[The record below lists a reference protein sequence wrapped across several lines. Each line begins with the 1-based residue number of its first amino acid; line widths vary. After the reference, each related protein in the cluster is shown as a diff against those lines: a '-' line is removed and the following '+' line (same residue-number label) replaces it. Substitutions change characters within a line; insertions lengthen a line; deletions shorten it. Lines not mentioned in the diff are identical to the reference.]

1 MSVCR
6 LGSTQSTCQLIFQAA
21 LQQSGAAVPP
31 KLAQVMHANL
41 VTGINAHASANKV
54 LAQLAKALG
63 ERGIKPV
70 LLKGQGIASYY
81 ATPYL
86 RQCGDIDLYVG
97 EAAYE
102 EACNVLEGIIGAPG
116 VHGSKHCQFDYGH
129 GLSIEIHQQTET
141 LESRKLDAFYQQIS
155 NAGTS
160 EGLVP
165 VHFGDID
172 VLTPEDTFN
181 AFYIFHHFWHHV
193 MGMGIGMRQLCDWT
207 VFLHTHI
214 GKLDEARLG
223 AWLDKFRLKE
233 VWRVLG
239 CLAVDTLGLEPEA
252 VPFLEPADEKLHKKA
267 AAFLEFVLEEGDN
280 RDYKFGRDKSA
291 ATHKTS
297 TFLYILR
304 KFAKLLPIFPGQAF
318 SYLSHG
324 ISAGASKLLLKL
336 PEKA

>member
-1 MSVCR
+1 MSVYR
-6 LGSTQSTCQLIFQAA
+6 LSGIQSTRQLTSQAA
-21 LQQSGAAVPP
+21 LQQSAVPVP
-31 KLAQVMHANL
+31 NHIEEMMTQTL
-41 VTGINAHASANKV
+41 VTGVNAHASANKV
-54 LAQLAKALG
+54 LSKVAKAL
-63 ERGIKPV
+63 EAKGIKPV

-97 EAAYE
+97 GDAYE
-102 EACNVLEGIIGAPG
+102 KACKVLEELIGKPG
-116 VHGSKHCQFDYGH
+116 EHSEKHCEFNYGH
-129 GLSIEIHQQTET
+129 GLSIEIHRYTEL
-141 LESRKLDAFYQQIS
+141 LEDKRDNAFYQQIS
-155 NAGTS
+155 DAATA
-160 EGLVP
+160 EAQVP

-193 MGMGIGMRQLCDWT
+193 MGMGMGMRQLCDWT

-214 GKLDEARLG
+214 SKLDEARLD
-223 AWLDKFRLKE
+223 AWLDRFRLKD

-304 KFAKLLPIFPGQAF
+304 KFAKLLPIFPGQAI
-318 SYLSHG
+318 SYLQHG
-324 ISAGASKLLLKL
+324 ISAGASKLLLSAK
-336 PEKA
+336 KA